1 MMFNLTNLQGNV
13 QGQGHFTLWCL
24 FQSLFKCVTV

>member
-13 QGQGHFTLWCL
+13 QGHFTLWCL